1 MCNAHSCVA
10 HISTSTLNF
19 SEVLNL
25 TSGNLYFFQKPQPL
39 KASSLRIEFC
49 RGVWAAPRAARHPP
63 RPACPSKSNYFENGG
78 KDMKKIFVLDTNV
91 VLSDAKSIF
100 AFGENDVIIPFVVL
114 VEVDSKKDQKDEV
127 GYNAREFS
135 RLLDELRKRGRL
147 DEGIALDNGGTI
159 RVVGSTSNES
169 KPDFQIIMT
178 AKKLKED
185 FPDREVVLISKD
197 TSVRVR
203 ADVLGVKS
211 ETYLHDR
218 VLNSLD
224 DGYKGY
230 DEITVDEEIINILK
244 EEKEIDAGVLGVED
258 YPENHFF
265 VLNKWLA
272 ARKKGSRIVKTYP
285 YHEGVFGLRPKNIE
299 QEMALNL
306 LMDADVPLVTINGKA
321 GTGKTLL
328 ALAAGLEQTIEQQR
342 YSKIL
347 VARPPVEHEWQIG
360 FLPGEIEEK
369 LRPFM
374 QPIYDNLEYLFNC
387 RSRKDLE
394 RTLMGYE
401 NFIEIQSLSHIR
413 GRSIPNQFIIVDE
426 AQNMSKHAIKTLL
439 TRVGEGS
446 KVVLVGDPNQIDDPY
461 LDAYSCGLTYAIERL
476 KHLKE
481 TGHITLRRGER
492 STLAQLCA
500 DLL

>member
-10 HISTSTLNF
+10 RISTSTLNF

-25 TSGNLYFFQKPQPL
+25 TSGNLYCFQKPQPL
-39 KASSLRIEFC
+39 KMSSLWIKFC

-91 VLSDAKSIF
+91 VLADARSIF
-100 AFGENDVIIPFVVL
+100 AFGDNDVVIPYVVL
-114 VEVDSKKDQKDEV
+114 IEVDSKKDLKDEV

-147 DEGIALDNGGTI
+147 DEGVVLDNGGTL
-159 RVVGSTSNES
+159 RVMGNDTNDR
-169 KPDFQIIMT
+169 PDSQIILT

-185 FPDREVVLISKD
+185 YPERKVILVSKD

-203 ADVLGVKS
+203 ADVLGVEA

-218 VLNSLD
+218 VLDSLD
-224 DGYKGY
+224 EGYKGY
-230 DEITVDEEIINILK
+230 DEITVDEDIINIVK
-244 EEKEIDAGVLGVED
+244 TEKEIDAEVLGVED
-258 YPENHFF
+258 FPENHFF
-265 VLNKWLA
+265 VLNRWMA
-272 ARKKGSRIVKTYP
+272 VRKKGSKLIKTYP
-285 YHEGVFGLRPKNIE
+285 YHEGVFGLRSKNIE

-306 LMDADVPLVTINGKA
+306 LMDTDVPLVTINGKA

-328 ALAAGLEQTIEQQR
+328 ALAAGLEQVIEQQR

-387 RSRKDLE
+387 KSQKELE
-394 RTLMGYE
+394 NTLIGYE
-401 NFIEIQSLSHIR
+401 HYIEVQSLSHIR

-461 LDAYSCGLTYAIERL
+461 LDAFSCGLTYAIERL